1 MQIYNNNSGRLEE
14 MQEKGFLLEK
24 DMQKLTE
31 NNLDSIFGLE
41 FIATE
46 FQLHNLRIDT
56 LAFDNETNSFVII
69 EYKRGSSY
77 SVIDQAM
84 AYLSLMLNNKAE
96 FVQELCRK
104 RKKFIDTQNID
115 WSARRIIIIADSF
128 NRHQKDCINFK
139 NLPVELW
146 ELKNFGNNI
155 ITFNHLKPTSQLESI
170 HIDNEQKKSSDIKPI
185 LTYNEEYHLSGKP
198 HIISGL
204 YKDIENFILDL
215 DSNFD
220 IEYKKFYIAF
230 RINRKTFFDI
240 EPYQN
245 FLRLYINLKKGEFSE
260 SGFFEDVSNKGHY
273 GNGDYAVKIHN
284 MEQLMKIKLYL
295 EEAYTIKKQILSQS

>member
-1 MQIYNNNSGRLEE
+1 MQIYNNNSWKLEE
-14 MQEKGFLLEK
+14 MQEKWFLLEK

-31 NNLDSIFGLE
+31 NNLDNIFDLE

-69 EYKRGSSY
+69 EYKRWSSY

-104 RKKFIDTQNID
+104 RKKFIDTKDIE

-128 NRHQKDCINFK
+128 NRYQKDCINFK

-146 ELKNFGNNI
+146 ELKNFGKNI
-155 ITFNHLKPTSQLESI
+155 ITFNHLKSISQLESI
-170 HIDNEQKKSSDIKPI
+170 HIDNEQKKISDIKPI
-185 LTYNEEYHLSGKP
+185 LTYNEEYHLSWKP
-198 HIISGL
+198 DIITEL

-245 FLRLYINLKKGEFSE
+245 FLRLYINLKKWEFSE
-260 SGFFEDVSNKGHY
+260 SWFFEDVSNKGHY